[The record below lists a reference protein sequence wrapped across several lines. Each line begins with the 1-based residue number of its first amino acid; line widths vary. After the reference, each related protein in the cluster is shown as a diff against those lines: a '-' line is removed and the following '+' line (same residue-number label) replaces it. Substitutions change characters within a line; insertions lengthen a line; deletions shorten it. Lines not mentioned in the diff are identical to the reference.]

1 METWIGVAVVAVVV
15 ALALVALLVAMR
27 LRRPRPGP
35 YELRRFLTPAE
46 RAFFRVLRDAV
57 GDEYALFAKVRVADI
72 LKVRQGEKDFAVHF
86 NRISAKHVDF
96 LLCDPS
102 DVSPVLAIELDDAT
116 HERAD
121 RRRRDAFLDEAFA
134 SAGLPLARFRAG
146 TAYDP
151 AQLADE
157 IAEAIATGDAAAVAA
172 ER

>member
-1 METWIGVAVVAVVV
+1 
-15 ALALVALLVAMR
+15 
-27 LRRPRPGP
+27 
-35 YELRRFLTPAE
+35 
-46 RAFFRVLRDAV
+46 
-57 GDEYALFAKVRVADI
+57 
-72 LKVRQGEKDFAVHF
+72 VRQGEKDFAVHF